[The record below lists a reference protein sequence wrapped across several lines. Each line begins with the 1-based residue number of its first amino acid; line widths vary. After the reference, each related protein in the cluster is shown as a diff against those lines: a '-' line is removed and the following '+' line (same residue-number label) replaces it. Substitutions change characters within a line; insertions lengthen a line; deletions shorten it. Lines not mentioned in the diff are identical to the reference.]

1 MNNKFMDLA
10 DALEVVLGLAKQK
23 FNDNPNSYHG
33 LALDTVEDFLGNNLE
48 FEGELKY
55 IVINAGTGELCTTK
69 IFDSQQE
76 AAESFNDPR
85 IDSWVLTI
93 RI

>member
-1 MNNKFMDLA
+1 MNDKFMDLA
-10 DALEVVLGLAKQK
+10 EALETVLELTEGVPKTEKESLAV
-23 FNDNPNSYHG
+23 
-33 LALDTVEDFLGNNLE
+33 DTVQDFVTNNLD

-76 AAESFNDPR
+76 AAEAFDDPR
-85 IDSWVLTI
+85 IDSWVLPI